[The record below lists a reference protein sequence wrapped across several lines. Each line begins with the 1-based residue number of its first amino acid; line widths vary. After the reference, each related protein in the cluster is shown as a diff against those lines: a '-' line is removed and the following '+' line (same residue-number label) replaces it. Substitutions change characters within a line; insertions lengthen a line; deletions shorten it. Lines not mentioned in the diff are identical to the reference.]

1 MAVTKEQIL
10 AAADQIAA
18 EGQRPT
24 LEAIRQITGGSYTT
38 ISPVLNEWKAKQTS
52 TAAPI
57 REPAPQAVAD
67 RLTEVG
73 AEVWSIA
80 LELANARLA
89 SEREALEKARADL
102 EADRVEATELADRLA
117 GQVDE
122 LQSRLAS
129 IEAAEAA
136 ARGEAD
142 TLRDQLAATQEQ
154 AHTADARAQEIE
166 RRAAELRTE
175 LDRAHQDADQARQTL
190 AEQQQAAK
198 ATAAQLDQVRAQL
211 AKAEARSEST
221 EAQAAELRTRLA
233 DQEQSAQEQR
243 KEAAAEAHRMTERM
257 TAAQAE
263 RDQARQEAGKARE
276 EAARLAGQL
285 QAHQEQAAALLA
297 RINPAESKPAGTR
310 KKGGE

>member
-67 RLTEVG
+67 RLAEVG

-142 TLRDQLAATQEQ
+142 TLRDQLAAAQEQ
-154 AHTADARAQEIE
+154 AHTADARAQE
-166 RRAAELRTE
+166 
-175 LDRAHQDADQARQTL
+175 
-190 AEQQQAAK
+190 
-198 ATAAQLDQVRAQL
+198 
-211 AKAEARSEST
+211 
-221 EAQAAELRTRLA
+221 
-233 DQEQSAQEQR
+233 
-243 KEAAAEAHRMTERM
+243 M
-257 TAAQAE
+257 
-263 RDQARQEAGKARE
+263 G
-276 EAARLAGQL
+276 
-285 QAHQEQAAALLA
+285 
-297 RINPAESKPAGTR
+297 
-310 KKGGE
+310 